1 VTPFRI
7 AARVLWPIKR
17 LMSDGYVLE
26 RYVHLRRAAFLMC
39 GDWTLADELARTT
52 LARVLA
58 DPEISEPELWAY
70 ADLMAAFKKPRGRRE
85 HVFVAPEQSI
95 PVSVSA
101 APAVSTGG
109 GGRLQL
115 ATAPAEVAAPPVG
128 ASVHTVLVLDALHG
142 LSPRCRAVLVLRHF
156 CGLAIDETA
165 DALDLD
171 DSRVLAFEAQGL
183 GAFAGLLATARPAGV
198 R

>member
-1 VTPFRI
+1 MTPFRG
-7 AARVLWPIKR
+7 AARGLWPIKR

-26 RYVHLRRAAFLMC
+26 RYIHLRRAAFLMC
-39 GDWTLADELARTT
+39 GDWALADELARTT

-58 DPEISEPELWAY
+58 DPDITEPDLWAY

-85 HVFVAPEQSI
+85 HVFVAPEQPA
-95 PVSVSA
+95 PVRVSA
-101 APAVSTGG
+101 APESSTGG

-115 ATAPAEVAAPPVG
+115 ATAPAAVAAQPVG
-128 ASVHTVLVLDALHG
+128 ASVHSVLVLDALHG

-171 DSRVLAFEAQGL
+171 DSRVLAYEAEGL
-183 GAFAGLLATARPAGV
+183 GAFAGLLAAV

>member
-1 VTPFRI
+1 MTPFRV
-7 AARVLWPIKR
+7 AAGVSCPIKR

-26 RYVHLRRAAFLMC
+26 RYILLRRAAFLMC
-39 GDWTLADELARTT
+39 GDWGTADELARTT
-52 LARVLA
+52 IARVLA
-58 DPEISEPELWAY
+58 DPDIPEPDLWAY

-85 HVFVAPEQSI
+85 HVFVAPEQ
-95 PVSVSA
+95 PV
-101 APAVSTGG
+101 PAEAVAVGSDISG

-115 ATAPAEVAAPPVG
+115 ATAPAQVAAPPVG
-128 ASVHTVLVLDALHG
+128 DSVHTVLVLDALHG
-142 LSPRCRAVLVLRHF
+142 LAPRCRAVLVLRHF

-171 DSRVLAFEAQGL
+171 DSRVLAFEAAGL
-183 GAFAGLLATARPAGV
+183 GAFEGLLAGV

>member
-1 VTPFRI
+1 MTPFR
-7 AARVLWPIKR
+7 AAAHVLWPIKR

-26 RYVHLRRAAFLMC
+26 RYIELRRAAFLMC
-39 GDWTLADELARTT
+39 GDWAHADELARNT
-52 LARVLA
+52 LARLLA
-58 DPEISEPELWAY
+58 DPGITEPHLWAY

-85 HVFVAPEQSI
+85 HVFVAPEPAPE
-95 PVSVSA
+95 PVA
-101 APAVSTGG
+101 AAHPQERGA

-115 ATAPAEVAAPPVG
+115 ATAPAQVD
-128 ASVHTVLVLDALHG
+128 SVHAVLVLDALHG

-171 DSRVLAFEAQGL
+171 DSRVLAFEAEGL
-183 GAFAGLLATARPAGV
+183 GAFAGLLSTARPAGV

>member
-1 VTPFRI
+1 MTPFRG
-7 AARVLWPIKR
+7 ATPVSWPIKR

-26 RYVHLRRAAFLMC
+26 RYILLRRAAFLMC
-39 GDWTLADELARTT
+39 GDWALADQLARTT
-52 LARVLA
+52 VARVLA
-58 DPEISEPELWAY
+58 DPEITEPDLWAY

-85 HVFVAPEQSI
+85 HVFVAPEPAPI
-95 PVSVSA
+95 VSEVLVSA
-101 APAVSTGG
+101 GG
-109 GGRLQL
+109 GGQLQL
-115 ATAPAEVAAPPVG
+115 AAAPVQV
-128 ASVHTVLVLDALHG
+128 ARDEVHTVLVLDALHG

-171 DSRVLAFEAQGL
+171 DSRVLAFEAEGL
-183 GAFAGLLATARPAGV
+183 GAFAGLLAGV

>member
-1 VTPFRI
+1 MTPFPR
-7 AARVLWPIKR
+7 ATRGLWPIKR
-17 LMSDGYVLE
+17 FMSDGYVME
-26 RYVHLRRAAFLMC
+26 RYVQLRRAAFLMC
-39 GDWTLADELARTT
+39 GDWALADDLARTT

-58 DPEISEPELWAY
+58 DPDITEPDLWAY

-85 HVFVAPEQSI
+85 HVFVAPQPVPEQA
-95 PVSVSA
+95 PVG
-101 APAVSTGG
+101 APRGG
-109 GGRLQL
+109 GQLQL
-115 ATAPAEVAAPPVG
+115 ATAPAEVD
-128 ASVHTVLVLDALHG
+128 SVHTVLVLDALHG

-171 DSRVLAFEAQGL
+171 DSRVLAFEAEGL
-183 GAFAGLLATARPAGV
+183 GAFEGLLAGV

>member
-1 VTPFRI
+1 
-7 AARVLWPIKR
+7 
-17 LMSDGYVLE
+17 MSDGYVLE

-39 GDWTLADELARTT
+39 GDWALADELARTT

-58 DPEISEPELWAY
+58 DPDITEPDLWAY

-85 HVFVAPEQSI
+85 HVFVAPEQ
-95 PVSVSA
+95 PAPAGAA
-101 APAVSTGG
+101 APERGSAG

-115 ATAPAEVAAPPVG
+115 ATAPAAVAAPPVG
-128 ASVHTVLVLDALHG
+128 ASVHAVLVLDALHG

-171 DSRVLAFEAQGL
+171 DSRVLAFEAEGL
-183 GAFAGLLATARPAGV
+183 GAFSSLLATARPAGV

>member
-1 VTPFRI
+1 MRPFRV

-26 RYVHLRRAAFLMC
+26 RYIQLRRAAFLMC
-39 GDWTLADELARTT
+39 GDWALADELARTT

-58 DPEISEPELWAY
+58 DPDITEPDLWAY

-85 HVFVAPEQSI
+85 HVFVAPE
-95 PVSVSA
+95 PAPEPAPRAAA
-101 APAVSTGG
+101 APAPDRASGG
-109 GGRLQL
+109 D
-115 ATAPAEVAAPPVG
+115 
-128 ASVHTVLVLDALHG
+128 SVHTVLVLDALHG
-142 LSPRCRAVLVLRHF
+142 LAPRCRAVLVLRHF

-171 DSRVLAFEAQGL
+171 DSRVLAFEAEGL
-183 GAFAGLLATARPAGV
+183 GAFAGLLSTAQPAGA

>member
-1 VTPFRI
+1 
-7 AARVLWPIKR
+7 
-17 LMSDGYVLE
+17 MSDAYVLE
-26 RYVHLRRAAFLMC
+26 RYIQLRRAAFLMC
-39 GDWTLADELARTT
+39 GDWALADDLARTT

-58 DPEISEPELWAY
+58 DPDITEPDLWAY

-85 HVFVAPEQSI
+85 HVFVAPEQ
-95 PVSVSA
+95 PVPVGAGAASA
-101 APAVSTGG
+101 NSSG
-109 GGRLQL
+109 GGRQQL
-115 ATAPAEVAAPPVG
+115 AIAPTAAAAPPVG

-165 DALDLD
+165 DALDID
-171 DSRVLAFEAQGL
+171 DSRVLAFEAEGL
-183 GAFAGLLATARPAGV
+183 GAFAGLLVGV

>member
-1 VTPFRI
+1 VRPFGI
-7 AARVLWPIKR
+7 AARVLWPIKS

-26 RYVHLRRAAFLMC
+26 RYIQLRRAAFLMC
-39 GDWTLADELARTT
+39 GDWALADELARTT

-58 DPEISEPELWAY
+58 DPDITEPDLWAY

-85 HVFVAPEQSI
+85 HVFVAPE
-95 PVSVSA
+95 PA
-101 APAVSTGG
+101 LLTEPAPADPASGG
-109 GGRLQL
+109 GQLQL
-115 ATAPAEVAAPPVG
+115 ATAPAEVDA
-128 ASVHTVLVLDALHG
+128 VHTVLVLDALHG

-171 DSRVLAFEAQGL
+171 DSRVLAFEAEGL
-183 GAFAGLLATARPAGV
+183 GAFAGLLAAARPVDV

>member
-1 VTPFRI
+1 
-7 AARVLWPIKR
+7 
-17 LMSDGYVLE
+17 MSDGYVLE
-26 RYVHLRRAAFLMC
+26 RYVQLRRAAFLMC
-39 GDWTLADELARTT
+39 GDWALADDLARTT
-52 LARVLA
+52 LARLLA
-58 DPEISEPELWAY
+58 DPDITEPDLWAY

-85 HVFVAPEQSI
+85 HVFVAPEQPEQPVRPE
-95 PVSVSA
+95 PVSVAS
-101 APAVSTGG
+101 PAGG
-109 GGRLQL
+109 GQLQL
-115 ATAPAEVAAPPVG
+115 ATAPAPVG

-171 DSRVLAFEAQGL
+171 DSRVLAFEAEGL
-183 GAFAGLLATARPAGV
+183 GAFAGLLAGV

>member
-1 VTPFRI
+1 
-7 AARVLWPIKR
+7 
-17 LMSDGYVLE
+17 MSDGYVLE
-26 RYVHLRRAAFLMC
+26 RYIQLRRAAFLMC
-39 GDWTLADELARTT
+39 GDWALADELARTT

-58 DPEISEPELWAY
+58 DPDITEPDLWAY

-85 HVFVAPEQSI
+85 HVFVAPD
-95 PVSVSA
+95 A
-101 APAVSTGG
+101 APAESAPPAGG
-109 GGRLQL
+109 GQLQL
-115 ATAPAEVAAPPVG
+115 ATAPAEVD
-128 ASVHTVLVLDALHG
+128 SVHTVLVLDALHG

-171 DSRVLAFEAQGL
+171 DSRVLAYEAEGL
-183 GAFAGLLATARPAGV
+183 GAFAGLLAAARPAGV

>member
-1 VTPFRI
+1 
-7 AARVLWPIKR
+7 
-17 LMSDGYVLE
+17 MSDGYVLE
-26 RYVHLRRAAFLMC
+26 RYIQLRRAAFLMC
-39 GDWTLADELARTT
+39 GDWALADELARTT

-58 DPEISEPELWAY
+58 DPDITEPDLWAY

-85 HVFVAPEQSI
+85 HVFVAPD
-95 PVSVSA
+95 A
-101 APAVSTGG
+101 APAESAPTAG

-115 ATAPAEVAAPPVG
+115 ATAPAEVD
-128 ASVHTVLVLDALHG
+128 SVHTVLVLDALHG

-171 DSRVLAFEAQGL
+171 DSRVLAYEAEGL
-183 GAFAGLLATARPAGV
+183 GAFAGLLAAARPAGV

>member
-1 VTPFRI
+1 
-7 AARVLWPIKR
+7 
-17 LMSDGYVLE
+17 MSDGYVLE
-26 RYVHLRRAAFLMC
+26 RYIQLRRAAFLMC
-39 GDWTLADELARTT
+39 GDWALADELARTT

-58 DPEISEPELWAY
+58 DPDITEPDLWAY

-85 HVFVAPEQSI
+85 HVFVAPE
-95 PVSVSA
+95 P
-101 APAVSTGG
+101 APAPPPELVAAGRAGG
-109 GGRLQL
+109 GQLQL
-115 ATAPAEVAAPPVG
+115 ATAPAEVD
-128 ASVHTVLVLDALHG
+128 SVHTVLVLDALHG

-171 DSRVLAFEAQGL
+171 DSRVLAFEAEGL
-183 GAFAGLLATARPAGV
+183 GAFAGLLATARPSGV

>member
-1 VTPFRI
+1 VRPFRV

-26 RYVHLRRAAFLMC
+26 RYIQLRRAAFLMC
-39 GDWTLADELARTT
+39 GDWALADELARTT

-58 DPEISEPELWAY
+58 DPDITEPDLWAY

-85 HVFVAPEQSI
+85 HVFVAPE
-95 PVSVSA
+95 PA
-101 APAVSTGG
+101 LLTEPAPAGRGSGG
-109 GGRLQL
+109 GQLQL
-115 ATAPAEVAAPPVG
+115 ATAPAEVDA
-128 ASVHTVLVLDALHG
+128 VHTVLVLDALHG

-171 DSRVLAFEAQGL
+171 DSRVLAFEAEGL
-183 GAFAGLLATARPAGV
+183 GAFAGLLAAARPVDV

>member
-1 VTPFRI
+1 VTPFRV
-7 AARVLWPIKR
+7 AVGASWPIKR

-26 RYVHLRRAAFLMC
+26 RYILLRRAAFLMC
-39 GDWTLADELARTT
+39 GDWGLADELARTT
-52 LARVLA
+52 VARVLA
-58 DPEISEPELWAY
+58 DPDITEPDLWAY

-85 HVFVAPEQSI
+85 HVFVAPEQTAR
-95 PVSVSA
+95 A
-101 APAVSTGG
+101 AAVAAGDIAG

-115 ATAPAEVAAPPVG
+115 AAAPALVAAPPVG

-142 LSPRCRAVLVLRHF
+142 LAPRCRAVLVLRHF

-171 DSRVLAFEAQGL
+171 DSRVLAFEATGL
-183 GAFAGLLATARPAGV
+183 GAFAGLLAGV

>member
-1 VTPFRI
+1 MTPFRV
-7 AARVLWPIKR
+7 AVGASWPIKR

-26 RYVHLRRAAFLMC
+26 RYILLRRAAFLMC
-39 GDWTLADELARTT
+39 GDWGLADELARTT
-52 LARVLA
+52 IARLLA
-58 DPEISEPELWAY
+58 DPDIPEPDLWAY

-85 HVFVAPEQSI
+85 HVFVAPEQ
-95 PVSVSA
+95 PARADASA
-101 APAVSTGG
+101 DASASGISG

-115 ATAPAEVAAPPVG
+115 AAAPAQVAAPPVG

-142 LSPRCRAVLVLRHF
+142 LAPRCRAVLVLRHF

-171 DSRVLAFEAQGL
+171 DSRVLAFEAAGL
-183 GAFAGLLATARPAGV
+183 GAFAGLLAGV